1 MKKVAESAGIS
12 RSQLVARLGSESTQR
27 RKHYAIRNDEELL
40 PLIMAVVNERPT
52 YGYRRICAVLNRQF
66 TEQGRPQ
73 VNHKRIYRIMRQNDL
88 LLPRHTGKRTRRA
101 HTGRV
106 ATEAS
111 NQRWCSD
118 SFEFLCD
125 DGKRI
130 RVVFAIDA
138 HDREIISYIATT
150 GGITSQHVQDLMLEC
165 VERRFASHSSPHQI
179 EWLNDNGS
187 CYTAKETKAFASYLN
202 LNVCYTP
209 VRSPESNGMSEAF
222 VKTIK
227 RDYVYVNS
235 RQTADHAMRMLPVW
249 IDDYN
254 EKAPHKSL
262 GMLSPREFIR
272 RNIFLAESGEG
283 GVAVAAITRPVNRSE
298 EAL

>member
-1 MKKVAESAGIS
+1 MKRVAEAAGIS
-12 RSQLVARLGSESTQR
+12 RSQLSLRIKEPLQG
-27 RKHYAIRNDEELL
+27 RKSYVMQEDTDLL
-40 PLIMAVVNERPT
+40 PLIMAIVDERPT
-52 YGYRRICAVLNRQF
+52 YGYRRICAMLNRKLK
-66 TEQGRPQ
+66 ERGRPK

-88 LLPRHTGKRTRRA
+88 LLSRHTGKRTERS
-101 HTGRV
+101 HTGKV
-106 ATEAS
+106 STKAS

-125 DGKRI
+125 DGKRV

-165 VERRFASHSSPHQI
+165 VEKRFASHSAPHQI
-179 EWLNDNGS
+179 EWINDNGS
-187 CYTAKETKAFASYLN
+187 CYTARETREFAGYLN

-227 RDYVYVNS
+227 RDYVYVNA
-235 RQTADHAMRMLPVW
+235 RQTADCAMQMLPVW
-249 IDDYN
+249 IEDYN
-254 EKAPHKSL
+254 DKAPHKSL

-272 RNIFLAESGEG
+272 RNIFWAEG
-283 GVAVAAITRPVNRSE
+283 GVEGV
-298 EAL
+298 